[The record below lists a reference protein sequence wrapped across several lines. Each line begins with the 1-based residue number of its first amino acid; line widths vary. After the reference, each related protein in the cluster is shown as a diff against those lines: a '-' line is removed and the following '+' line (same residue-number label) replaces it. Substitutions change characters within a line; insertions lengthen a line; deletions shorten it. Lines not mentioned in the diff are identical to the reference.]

1 MIFHDNIFINSLN
14 MYKNIICILYIHI
27 WKNKHNLEMLAKF
40 KSQNYKEL

>member
-1 MIFHDNIFINSLN
+1 
-14 MYKNIICILYIHI
+14 MYIIYTYI